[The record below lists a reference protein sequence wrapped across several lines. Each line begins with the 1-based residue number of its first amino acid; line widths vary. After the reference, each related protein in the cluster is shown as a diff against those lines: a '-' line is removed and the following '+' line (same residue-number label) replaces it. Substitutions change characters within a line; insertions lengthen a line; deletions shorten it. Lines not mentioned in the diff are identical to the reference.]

1 MDRTGEGGG
10 EEQGESK
17 EKWFGEKNNNTRTE
31 EIRLGAEHVQPEDRE
46 EPRSPGELVDE
57 AALFAKPGQDTAV
70 G

>member
-31 EIRLGAEHVQPEDRE
+31 EIRLGAEHVQPED
-46 EPRSPGELVDE
+46 
-57 AALFAKPGQDTAV
+57 
-70 G
+70 